1 MAFDA
6 APRPAPLNPAQQAAV
21 EYLGGPLLVLAGAG
35 SGKTRVI
42 TRKIAWLIRECG
54 YHAANIAAVTFTNKA
69 AREMKARISQLLG
82 AEHGKGLTVCTF
94 HTLGLRI
101 LQRDHR
107 AAGYKKNFSIFDA
120 EDARALI
127 ADILKAENLDLAQT
141 IDRMQWR
148 ISQWKSAALSVEQA
162 LQTAGDAE
170 EQRAAR
176 VYAQYD
182 RALRA
187 YNAVDFDDLL
197 LRPTQL
203 LNENPALLQRWREQ
217 LRYLLVDEYQD
228 TNGTQ
233 YALLKLLAGPRA
245 MFTVVGDDD
254 QSIYAWRGARPENLQ
269 LLQEDFPQLNIV
281 KLEQNYRSSNAI
293 LRCANA
299 LIAHNPHVYEK
310 RLWSRVGEGEMP
322 RVISCRDAQHEA
334 EQIVTE
340 LVARQLRQRD
350 RWGDYAILFRSNH
363 QARLFEKLLREHRV
377 PYKLSGG
384 TSFFER
390 SEVRDIL
397 AYLRLI
403 VNPDDDAAFLRIV
416 NVPRR
421 ELGTVTLEK
430 LGQYAGQRHSSL
442 FTALWELGA
451 AQQLP
456 ERAVARL
463 REFGRLIGMFAERA
477 EGDEAP
483 AALVRALLEEIGYQD
498 WLHASG
504 RDAKSAE
511 ARYENVQ
518 ELVQWLENLDKQ
530 QPGERN
536 LADMLAHMSLM
547 DMLDRAGEDDA
558 GDQVQLMTLHAAK
571 GLEFPHVYLAGVEED
586 LLPHRNSIEADS
598 IEEERRLLYVG
609 ITRAQQTLTL
619 THAEKRRRYGEDMT
633 CEPSRFLAEL
643 PADAVKWSGD
653 AHSTPEE
660 KIETGQS
667 HLAGLRGL
675 LANS

>member
-42 TRKIAWLIRECG
+42 TRKIAYLIRDCG
-54 YHAANIAAVTFTNKA
+54 YRPTSIAAVTFTNKA
-69 AREMKARISQLLG
+69 AREMQARAGQLLG
-82 AEHGKGLTVCTF
+82 AEQSRGLTVCTF

-101 LQRDHR
+101 LQREHQ

-127 ADILKAENLDLAQT
+127 AEILKADNLDLAQT
-141 IDRMQWR
+141 IERMQWQ
-148 ISQWKSAALSVEQA
+148 ISQWKSAALGVEQA
-162 LQTAGDAE
+162 SQTVTDAQT
-170 EQRAAR
+170 QRAAR
-176 VYAQYD
+176 VYVQYD

-203 LNENPALLQRWREQ
+203 FATNPEILQRWCEQ

-269 LLQEDFPQLNIV
+269 LLQEDFPHLNVV
-281 KLEQNYRSSNAI
+281 KLEQNYRSSNTI
-293 LRCANA
+293 LRCANT
-299 LIAHNPHVYEK
+299 LIAHNPHLFEK
-310 RLWSRVGEGEMP
+310 RLWSRVGDSGP
-322 RVISCRDAQHEA
+322 ARVLSCRDAQHEV
-334 EQIVTE
+334 EQVVTD
-340 LVARQLRQRD
+340 LVTQHVQRHN
-350 RWGDYAILFRSNH
+350 RWGDYAILFRGNH
-363 QARLFEKLLREHRV
+363 QARLFEKVLREHRV

-403 VNPDDDAAFLRIV
+403 VNPDNDAALLRIV

-430 LGQYAGQRHSSL
+430 LGEYAGQRHGSL
-442 FTALWELGA
+442 YAALWELGLE
-451 AQQLP
+451 QQLP
-456 ERAVARL
+456 DRAIARL
-463 REFGRLIGMFAERA
+463 REFARLIGEFTERA
-477 EGDEAP
+477 ESENAP
-483 AALVRALLEEIGYQD
+483 AQLVRELLTEIGYQD
-498 WLHASG
+498 WLHATC

-511 ARYENVQ
+511 TRFENVQ
-518 ELVQWLENLDKQ
+518 ELVQWFENLDKQ

-547 DMLDRAGEDDA
+547 DMLDRAGEDAA
-558 GDQVQLMTLHAAK
+558 GDEVQLMTLHAAK
-571 GLEFPHVYLAGVEED
+571 GLEFPHVYLVGIEED
-586 LLPHRNSIEADS
+586 LLPHRNSIEAGT

-609 ITRAQQTLTL
+609 ITRAQQSLTL
-619 THAEKRRRYGEDMT
+619 SHAEKRRRYGEDIA

-643 PADAVKWSGD
+643 PADALKWSGG
-653 AHSTPEE
+653 AYTTPEE
-660 KIETGQS
+660 NLETGQS

-675 LANS
+675 LADG